1 MYVTKKK
8 VKRGTKALKW
18 NLKSKIDWSH
28 YKDEESL
35 PEQGEMEKREYCKIT
50 LNSSS
55 FTEIESDAKK
65 FGSSSLSTLGVD

>member
-28 YKDEESL
+28 YKYEESQFF
-35 PEQGEMEKREYCKIT
+35 PEQGEMEKRV
-50 LNSSS
+50 L
-55 FTEIESDAKK
+55 
-65 FGSSSLSTLGVD
+65 

>member
-8 VKRGTKALKW
+8 VKRGTEALKW

-35 PEQGEMEKREYCKIT
+35 SFFQSRVRWKRE
-50 LNSSS
+50 
-55 FTEIESDAKK
+55 
-65 FGSSSLSTLGVD
+65 STVKLH